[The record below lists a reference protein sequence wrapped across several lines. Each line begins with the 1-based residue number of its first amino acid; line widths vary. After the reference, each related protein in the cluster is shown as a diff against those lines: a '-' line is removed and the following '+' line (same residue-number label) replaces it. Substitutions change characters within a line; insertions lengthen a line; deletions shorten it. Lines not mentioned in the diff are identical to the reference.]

1 MKKIISWVAALSL
14 GACTPAVADPH
25 IPKWNTYNSMG
36 CMMLRECKEGTEPI
50 LSWADLG
57 KQFKPW
63 GDELG
68 RIFSAMN
75 QAGIDVYIAHEKY
88 FVDKTRGLY
97 NVKGNNLFINE
108 KYLDDPRQLVSVIRH
123 EGWHAAQDCM
133 AGSLNNT
140 FTAIVWPDNKVPAWV
155 NRGAELTYE
164 MSPKAIP
171 YEAEAMYAAMS
182 NSETADALEVC
193 ANPLVNMWDKYPPTP
208 FTKKWLIEKGHIR

>member
-1 MKKIISWVAALSL
+1 
-14 GACTPAVADPH
+14 
-25 IPKWNTYNSMG
+25 
-36 CMMLRECKEGTEPI
+36 
-50 LSWADLG
+50 
-57 KQFKPW
+57 
-63 GDELG
+63 
-68 RIFSAMN
+68 
-75 QAGIDVYIAHEKY
+75 
-88 FVDKTRGLY
+88 
-97 NVKGNNLFINE
+97 
-108 KYLDDPRQLVSVIRH
+108 
-123 EGWHAAQDCM
+123 M